1 MNIILEADLRKIQF
15 TETALRD
22 AHQSLFATRMRFED
36 MQPALE
42 LMDQAGYAALEC
54 WGGATFDVCLKFL
67 NEDPWERLDKIR
79 TAVKNTKLQM
89 LLRGQN
95 LLGYNNYP
103 DDIVEMFVAKS
114 IEHGIDIIRLFDALN
129 DVRNLEASIK
139 AIKKYG
145 GHAQG
150 AICYTTGPIYDM
162 QYFVKLAKTMQS
174 MGVDSLAIKDMAGI
188 LTPKNA
194 YDLVAE
200 IKRECDLPLAVHTHS
215 TSGTATMSL
224 LKAVEAGCDS
234 IDTAISPLSSGTS
247 QAPTETMHTIL
258 HEFDYETGLD
268 LSILNK
274 LAEHFKK
281 TKNIFEAN
289 KLLKSKVYEV
299 DPQILETQIPG
310 GMYSNLLEQLRLS
323 DMENRIGEVLQEVK
337 KVRSEVGY
345 PPLVTPMSQIVAAQA
360 VANII
365 SGERYLVIPNEM
377 RDYLKGFYGQAP
389 GKISEKLLA
398 DVLRDEEVLTVRPAD
413 LLKPRYEEARK
424 EIGGLARKPE
434 DVLSYALFPDS
445 TRKFLQG
452 KEQPEFVAWF

>member
-1 MNIILEADLRKIQF
+1 MNINLEVDLKKIQF

-36 MQPALE
+36 MQPVLE

-79 TAVKNTKLQM
+79 KAVKNTKLQM

-95 LLGYNNYP
+95 LLGYTNYP

-129 DVRNLEASIK
+129 DMRNLEVSIK
-139 AIKKYG
+139 ATKKYG

-150 AICYTTGPIYDM
+150 AICYTTGPIYDIP
-162 QYFVKLAKTMQS
+162 YFVNLAKTMQS
-174 MGVDSLAIKDMAGI
+174 MGVDSLCIKDMAGI

-258 HEFDYETGLD
+258 REFGYETGLN
-268 LSILNK
+268 LPILNK

-281 TKNIFEAN
+281 IKAIFEEN

-323 DMENRIGEVLQEVK
+323 DMENRISEVLQEVK
-337 KVRSEVGY
+337 QVRSEVGY

-365 SGERYLVIPNEM
+365 SGQRYLVIPNEM
-377 RDYLKGFYGQAP
+377 RDYLKGLYGQAP
-389 GKISEKLLA
+389 GKISGKLLA
-398 DVLRDEEVLTVRPAD
+398 DVLGNEEVLRVRPAD
-413 LLKPRYEEARK
+413 LLKPRYEEARM
-424 EIGGLARKPE
+424 EIGALAHKPE

-452 KEQPEFVAWF
+452 RELPEFFAWF